1 MVRYLSMGGMF
12 KSKNSSHTSTY
23 GGINFD
29 LGSYKKQDLIYNI
42 RKNSHDNYE
51 IEINLEDATLL
62 GSEDSWDILNETV
75 TNNYKLNFDYG
86 QM

>member
-1 MVRYLSMGGMF
+1 MDINTLVRYLSMGGSF
-12 KSKNSSHTSTY
+12 KSYNSSHLSTY

-29 LGSYKKQDLIYNI
+29 LGSYKQQELIYNI

-62 GSEDSWDILNETV
+62 GSHDSWDILNETV
-75 TNNYKLNFDYG
+75 SNSY
-86 QM
+86 